1 MDDRTAQTKGADY
14 LIVGAG
20 TAGCAVARR
29 LAEAGAH
36 VLLLE
41 AGGSDRWP
49 PMTQVMLTM
58 PAGLRSIFKPSSA
71 FNSWYRTEPQPHLD
85 GRRIDQPRGRVLG
98 GSSSINGMTFLRGHP
113 KDYDAW
119 AEAHGCTGWG
129 WAEVEPYFRRLEGRR
144 GPPSPAR
151 GADGPVA
158 VTRVEALEPLPTA
171 FLEAGRQAGFELVED
186 FNALPSSGARGG
198 VGRFDMSVA
207 DGRRSSAARAYLHRA
222 PKPAGLQIL
231 TGRRATRV
239 LFDGQRAVGVEV
251 ADAAGRLET
260 FHAAQEVI
268 LAAGV
273 FRTPQLLMLS
283 GVGPEETLRA
293 VGLRP
298 HLATPGVGENLQD
311 HLEAHIQV
319 ESDLPVS
326 LNRYMRPH
334 LTAWAGLQ
342 WLLAKTGPA
351 AVNQCHVGA
360 FLASAPAFADWPD
373 VQMHFFPIFFGP
385 DWLPDPKRNGWRLGC
400 GTMRPESRGRVS
412 LRSADPA
419 DAPAIDPAYLST
431 EADRT
436 AMRRALELG
445 RAILAQPAFAAFHGR
460 EVSPGPDVRTSEDL
474 DRFIRAHAASAYHPC
489 GTVRMGAES
498 DDQAPLDPMLRV
510 KGLERLRVVDAS
522 AMPAVPSANINAAGF
537 MLAEKAADLIL
548 SGGRPRAR

>member
-1 MDDRTAQTKGADY
+1 MSNRKPPARGADY

-20 TAGCAVARR
+20 TAGCTVARR
-29 LAEAGAH
+29 LAEAGAE
-36 VLLLE
+36 VILLE
-41 AGGSDRWP
+41 AGGSDLSP
-49 PMTQVMLTM
+49 TLTQLMLTM
-58 PAGLRSIFKPSSA
+58 PAGLRSIFKPSSG

-119 AEAHGCTGWG
+119 ADEHGCIGWR

-151 GADGPVA
+151 GAAGPVS
-158 VTRVEALEPLPTA
+158 VTRVEALAPLSAA
-171 FLEAGRQAGFELVED
+171 FLEAGRQAGFDLVED
-186 FNALPSSGARGG
+186 FNAAPVAG

-207 DGRRSSAARAYLHRA
+207 DGRRSSASRAYLHRA
-222 PKPAGLQIL
+222 PRPEGLQVV
-231 TGRRATRV
+231 TGRRIVRLV
-239 LFDGQRAVGVEV
+239 FERDRAVGVSAVDESGGLETIY
-251 ADAAGRLET
+251 AGR
-260 FHAAQEVI
+260 EVI

-273 FRTPQLLMLS
+273 FATPQILMLS
-283 GVGPEETLRA
+283 GVGPEAALRA

-298 HLATPGVGENLQD
+298 RIAAPGVGENLHD

-319 ESDLPVS
+319 ETDLPIS

-342 WLLAKTGPA
+342 WLVAKTGPA

-360 FLASAPAFADWPD
+360 FLASAPAFEAWPD

-400 GTMRPESRGRVS
+400 GTMRPASRGRVFLQS
-412 LRSADPA
+412 DDPA
-419 DAPAIDPAYLST
+419 DAPAIDPAYLSA
-431 EADRT
+431 ESDRL

-445 RAILAQPAFAAFHGR
+445 REILGQPAFATFRGR
-460 EVSPGPDVRTSEDL
+460 EASPGSDLKATEDL
-474 DRFIRAHAASAYHPC
+474 DRFIRLNAASAYHPC
-489 GTVRMGAES
+489 GTVRMGGAT
-498 DDQAPLDPMLRV
+498 DDLAPLDPMLRV
-510 KGLERLRVVDAS
+510 KGVDRLRVVDAS

-537 MLAEKAADLIL
+537 MLAEKAADLI
-548 SGGRPRAR
+548 SGSS